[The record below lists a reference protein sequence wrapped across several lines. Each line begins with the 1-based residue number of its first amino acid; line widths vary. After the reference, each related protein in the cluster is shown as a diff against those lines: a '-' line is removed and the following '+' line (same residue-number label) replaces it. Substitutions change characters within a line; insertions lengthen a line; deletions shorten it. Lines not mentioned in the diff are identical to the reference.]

1 MPATTTLPPP
11 DAPSRAGDQR
21 GRGGRGGPGGGFGPA
36 KIDPE
41 DRAQLAE
48 SPVKIAR
55 ILKLFRPYR
64 GQLIMVTL
72 IIVGTSVIGLAS
84 PFLLR
89 EIIDVALPQQDVR
102 LLVILVAMMLAV
114 TVVTSLFGVLQTWIA
129 TKVGQQVMH
138 TLRTRVFSH
147 LQSQSMSF
155 FTGAR
160 TGEVTSRLTNDI
172 GGMQNVVTTTATSI
186 ASNLT
191 TVVATAIAMIALSWQ
206 LSLFT
211 LLVLPPAIIL
221 TRRVALLRREMTLQ
235 QQRRMA
241 DLTSQIDEGLSVSGA
256 LLTKTMG
263 ATKASS
269 RRFAETSTELVDL
282 ALRSELAGRWR
293 MATMSI
299 IFAAIPALIYLVAGL
314 PITGGTISIGTLI
327 AFASLQGS
335 IFRPMMGLLNVAAQW
350 IASMALFS
358 RIFGYLDTTTDVPE
372 PTHPLPIDPAA
383 IRGEVEIVGVDYRY
397 PGAETGA
404 LDGIELRVSAGG
416 SLALVGATGSG
427 KSTLASLVARL
438 RDPSTGSVTVDG
450 YDLRELSAE
459 TIAAVVG
466 VVTQET
472 YLLHGTV
479 RDNLLIAAP
488 EATDEQLWQA
498 LEVAQIDDLIG
509 GLPAGLDTVVGARGQ
524 RFSGG
529 EQQRLAIAR
538 VVLRD
543 PRVLVLDEAT
553 SALDNATE
561 RRLQTALDALSRG
574 RTTITIA
581 HRLSTIEHADQ
592 IAVLDHGRVIEL
604 GADADLRARAG
615 AYAQLAGDPVNV
627 S

>member
-1 MPATTTLPPP
+1 
-11 DAPSRAGDQR
+11 
-21 GRGGRGGPGGGFGPA
+21 
-36 KIDPE
+36 
-41 DRAQLAE
+41 
-48 SPVKIAR
+48 
-55 ILKLFRPYR
+55 
-64 GQLIMVTL
+64 MVTL
-72 IIVGTSVIGLAS
+72 IIVGTSVIGLAT

-89 EIIDVALPQQDVR
+89 KIIDVALPQQNVE

-114 TVVTSLFGVLQTWIA
+114 TVITSLFGVLQTWIA

-147 LQSQSMSF
+147 LQRQSMSF
-155 FTGAR
+155 FTGTR

-172 GGMQNVVTTTATSI
+172 GGMQNVVTSTATSI
-186 ASNLT
+186 ASNVT

-211 LLVLPPAIIL
+211 LLVLPPAIWL

-241 DLTSQIDEGLSVSGA
+241 DLTNQIDEGLSVSGA

-263 ATKASS
+263 ATRTSS
-269 RRFAETSTELVDL
+269 QRFAATSAELVDL

-314 PITGGTISIGTLI
+314 PITGGKISIGTLI

-358 RIFGYLDTTTDVPE
+358 RIFGYLDTTTDLPE
-372 PTHPLPIDPAA
+372 PADPLPIEVADV
-383 IRGEVEIVGVDYRY
+383 RGEVRIDGVDYRY
-397 PGAETGA
+397 PGAETDA
-404 LDGIELRVSAGG
+404 LDDITLTVPAGG

-438 RDPSTGSVTVDG
+438 RDPSRGTVRIDG

-459 TIAAVVG
+459 TIAGMVG

-472 YLLHGTV
+472 YLVHGTV

-488 EATDEQLWQA
+488 EATDDQLWQA
-498 LEVAQIDDLIG
+498 LEVAQIDDLIAT
-509 GLPAGLDTVVGARGQ
+509 LPAGLDAKVGARGQ

-543 PRVLVLDEAT
+543 PRILVLDEAT

-561 RRLQTALDALSRG
+561 RRLQAALDALSRG

-581 HRLSTIEHADQ
+581 HRLSTIESADQ

-604 GADADLRARAG
+604 GADSELRERAG
-615 AYAQLAGDPVNV
+615 AYALLAGDAAAV